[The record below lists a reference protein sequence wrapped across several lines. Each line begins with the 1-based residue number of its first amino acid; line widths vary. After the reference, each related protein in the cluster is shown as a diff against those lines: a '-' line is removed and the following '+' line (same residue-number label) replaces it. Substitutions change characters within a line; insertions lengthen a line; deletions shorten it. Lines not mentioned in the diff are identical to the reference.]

1 MGHSC
6 RIFILCVVQTLAP
19 YVSHSGTLYFPGTIL
34 TVHYLSFSPW
44 RLLGTF
50 SHSLLLVLKA
60 RGQTPV
66 CVCSHLDVIANC
78 ILLWLFHHAWNKGEE
93 WAKSVPLMGV
103 GSLRSLLN
111 VFPCL
116 FISKEEKLR
125 SCIIGTWEENYR
137 LNLKRFYFVEN
148 MIQHSCKHNQES

>member
-1 MGHSC
+1 MWGRGTVVCEDGARSYLRMGHGS

-19 YVSHSGTLYFPGTIL
+19 CVSHRGTLYFPSMIL
-34 TVHYLSFSPW
+34 TVHYSSCSPW

-50 SHSLLLVLKA
+50 SHSLLLACEA

-93 WAKSVPLMGV
+93 RAKSVPLMGV

-116 FISKEEKLR
+116 LISRVEKLR
-125 SCIIGTWEENYR
+125 SLFIGSWERE
-137 LNLKRFYFVEN
+137 L
-148 MIQHSCKHNQES
+148 